1 MYKRILVAVDGSQ
14 TSIKALTAALSLAKD
29 VYARVRIIY
38 VVEESIYLAS
48 YGTLGGYSGLIKE
61 ELHKTGIKVLKDALD
76 IAEAAAVEADTNLV
90 DDFGGHLG
98 ESVANEA
105 KNWDANLIVV
115 GTHGRRGIDRILMGS
130 GAEQVIRLSPV
141 HTLVVRGS

>member
-14 TSIKALTAALSLAKD
+14 TSIKALTAALRLAKE
-29 VYARVRIIY
+29 VFARVRIIY
-38 VVEESIYLAS
+38 VVEETIYLAS
-48 YGTLGGYSGLIKE
+48 YGAFGDYSGAIKA
-61 ELHKTGIKVLKDALD
+61 ELHKTGVKVLEDALA
-76 IAEAAAVEADTNLV
+76 IAKAAGVETDTKLL

-105 KNWDANLIVV
+105 KNWDADLIVV

-130 GAEQVIRLSPV
+130 GAEQVVRLAPV